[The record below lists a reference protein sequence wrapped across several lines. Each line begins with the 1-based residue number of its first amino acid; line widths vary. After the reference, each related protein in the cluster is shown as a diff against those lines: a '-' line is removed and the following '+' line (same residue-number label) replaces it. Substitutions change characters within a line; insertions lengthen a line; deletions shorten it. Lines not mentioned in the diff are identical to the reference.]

1 MPTGVY
7 GCFRNN
13 CRCSRFKATNSA
25 ANPELRS
32 NRLNGET
39 SQMNRSR
46 ISIGALAAVSA
57 IALFAATAAQA
68 RTVTVGSVLPPGAT
82 AKPFEAVQTLFNTAL
97 PEKGASLASPVNG
110 AIVRWQVQ
118 ELKGGPFQLRV
129 LRPNGSGAYTA
140 VGTSGSVTPSG
151 SGLQTFTA
159 NIPVKAGDLIGI
171 DPSNA
176 TDEIGVVSE
185 VPGASF
191 GFIFPPPFEGATV
204 PPSGSKSGQEIALRA
219 EVQPAP
225 AITAV
230 SPASGSI
237 VGGTKVKITGTD
249 LNGASE
255 VRFGDLPA
263 ASFAVV
269 SETEITAVAPRSKK
283 AGRVDV
289 SVTTLAGTSA
299 TTGSDR
305 FNYQAC
311 VVPNLKKN
319 KLKAAKT
326 RLRNA
331 GCKLG
336 KVKKLDGATAKTGK
350 VTKQNPK
357 AKAVKVPG
365 TKVNVTLEK

>member
-1 MPTGVY
+1 MKHRRRTNLGV
-7 GCFRNN
+7 
-13 CRCSRFKATNSA
+13 
-25 ANPELRS
+25 
-32 NRLNGET
+32 
-39 SQMNRSR
+39 
-46 ISIGALAAVSA
+46 AAVMSA
-57 IALFAATAAQA
+57 IALFAASAAQA
-68 RTVTVGSVLPPGAT
+68 RTLTVGSVLPPGAT
-82 AKPFEAVQTLFNTAL
+82 GKPFETVQTLFNTAL
-97 PEKGASLASPVNG
+97 PEKGANLLSPVNG
-110 AIVRWQVQ
+110 AIVRWQAQ

-171 DPSNA
+171 DPSNG

-185 VPGASF
+185 VPGASV

-204 PPSGSKSGQEIALRA
+204 PASGTKSGQEIALRA

-225 AITAV
+225 AIAAV
-230 SPASGSI
+230 SPTSGSI
-237 VGGTKVKITGTD
+237 VGGTKVKLTGTD
-249 LNGASE
+249 FNGASE
-255 VRFGDLPA
+255 VKFGEVPA
-263 ASFAVV
+263 TSFAVV
-269 SETEITAVAPRSKK
+269 SETEITAIAPRTKK
-283 AGRVDV
+283 AGQVDI

-299 TTGSDR
+299 PPGAGR
-305 FNYQAC
+305 FTYQAC

-319 KLKAAKT
+319 KLKAAKK

-350 VTKQNPK
+350 VTKQSPK
-357 AKAVKVPG
+357 PKMVKVPG
-365 TKVNVTLEK
+365 AKVNVTLEK

>member
-1 MPTGVY
+1 MKH
-7 GCFRNN
+7 R
-13 CRCSRFKATNSA
+13 R
-25 ANPELRS
+25 
-32 NRLNGET
+32 
-39 SQMNRSR
+39 R
-46 ISIGALAAVSA
+46 ISLGVVAAMSA
-57 IALFAATAAQA
+57 VALFAAGAAQA

-82 AKPFEAVQTLFNTAL
+82 GAPFEAVQTLFNSAL
-97 PEKGASLASPVNG
+97 PEKGANLVSPVNG
-110 AIVRWQVQ
+110 AIVRWQAQ

-140 VGTSGSVTPSG
+140 VGTSNAVTPSG
-151 SGLQTFTA
+151 PGLQTFTA

-171 DPSNA
+171 DPTNA
-176 TDEIGVVSE
+176 ADEIGVVSA
-185 VPGASF
+185 VPGAGV

-204 PPSGSKSGQEIALRA
+204 PASGGKSGQEIALRA

-230 SPASGSI
+230 SPSSGSI

-249 LNGASE
+249 LNAASE
-255 VRFGDLPA
+255 VKFGNLPA
-263 ASFAVV
+263 ASFTVV
-269 SETEITAVAPRSKK
+269 SETEITAVSPRSKK

-289 SVTTLAGTSA
+289 SVTTLAGTSS
-299 TTGSDR
+299 TTSSGR
-305 FNYQAC
+305 FSYNAC
-311 VVPNLKKN
+311 VVPNLRKN

-350 VTKQNPK
+350 VTKQSPNPK
-357 AKAVKVPG
+357 AVRVPG
-365 TKVNVTLEK
+365 SKVNVTLR